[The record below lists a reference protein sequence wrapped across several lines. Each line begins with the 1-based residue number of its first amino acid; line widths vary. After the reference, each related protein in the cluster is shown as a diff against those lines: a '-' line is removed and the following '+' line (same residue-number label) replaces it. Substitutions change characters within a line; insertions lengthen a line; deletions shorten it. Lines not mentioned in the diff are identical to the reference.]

1 MIYELKHFD
10 TTVIKFSLVYETL
23 KGTVCKV
30 LWFDESKKAY
40 YPIGVEATDESVLS
54 WLKSRTVPKNR
65 GYVDALLASM
75 NLAENDLIG
84 VLNVCKGLSLNDSYW
99 VVEEGFNG
107 KFSEY
112 NLYDNK
118 FLTVLSLIAYTGYGS
133 VKAKGF
139 TSSPEFTTNGMLRK
153 GWRRLGN
160 KIYLYKG
167 GTEGASNAGKEP
179 YSEFYAAEIAT
190 AMGLNHI
197 NYTLSSWKKSICS
210 VCELFTSK
218 DVSYVPIWR
227 FGEFKTIIDVSNY
240 LKSLG
245 EDFYNDFVDMMIFD
259 ALIYNT
265 DRHQNNFGLLVDS
278 HTNKPISLAPIFDNG
293 LGLFPYAV
301 ENDFNNISS
310 YAKTRDSAFGVSFDE
325 IAKEYITDRQKAKLR
340 KVLDFKLTLD
350 KNYNLPSKRVKALE
364 KFVKKRAG
372 DLLNIR

>member
-133 VKAKGF
+133 FKAKGF

-218 DVSYVPIWR
+218 DVSYVPFWR

-245 EDFYNDFVDMMIFD
+245 EDFYNDFIDMMIFD

-340 KVLDFKLTLD
+340 KVLDFKFTLD

-364 KFVKKRAG
+364 KFVKERAG